1 VASSEGV
8 EMATRQTG
16 TEAEGEEMNS
26 KSDLTLVRAAEPDAG
41 PLATITSD
49 DMCRML
55 ADSMVAVVNGEPGAL
70 KRAKEL
76 NKWARKVN
84 REMNARLRELTKV
97 ARLAGVK
104 IPRM

>member
-1 VASSEGV
+1 
-8 EMATRQTG
+8 
-16 TEAEGEEMNS
+16 MNS
-26 KSDLTLVRAAEPDAG
+26 KSDLTVRAAERDAG

-70 KRAKEL
+70 KRCEDL
-76 NKWARKVN
+76 TKWARKVN
-84 REMNARLRELTKV
+84 KEMNAQLRERIKM

-104 IPRM
+104 IPRV